1 MAIHQDDPVA
11 YVIDTQRFFQYPPPH
26 VCHHLNPSTGGAYP
40 LSEKHA
46 LSLRKGNILMAQKL
60 FTETDLRQ
68 IQERGLTPDK
78 VLDQIGTFRKGFPYA
93 QLRRPCT
100 VGDGIHVLEEQDLQ
114 SLAALHTEAALAGRM
129 MKFVPASGA
138 ATRMFKLLLSFNSH
152 YDVID
157 EENIADQAGRND
169 PDHQKLL
176 AFIREI
182 RHFAFFDQLKQKMA
196 EDGLDTEALILSGRY
211 KPILDYVLTSKGLDL
226 ADLPKG
232 LIPFHRYPNHV
243 RTPFEEHLV
252 EAAAYA
258 QDRGGRACIHFT
270 VSPDHEVAVR
280 EYIETVRPRYE
291 LSGATYEV
299 TFSNQKPSTDTI
311 AVDMDNEPFR
321 DREGRL
327 VFRPGGHGAL
337 LENLSALNG
346 DVIFIKNIDNVVP
359 DRLKEVTYIYKRALG
374 GFLVALQNKIF
385 SYAERLAKK
394 NVDERLLNEVFQFA
408 SEELFMALPKA
419 LIPVSFDEKL
429 DFLFRKL
436 NRPLRVCGVVKNVG
450 EPGGGPFWVEEK
462 DGSLSHQIVE
472 KSQVNM
478 ESAEQR
484 KSWESATHFNPVD
497 IVCGVRDYRGRPF
510 ELADY
515 VDPDTGFI
523 SIKSKDGK
531 ELKAL
536 ELPGLWNGSMAKWIT
551 VFVEVPLIT
560 FNPVKT
566 VLDLLRKEH
575 QPE

>member
-1 MAIHQDDPVA
+1 
-11 YVIDTQRFFQYPPPH
+11 
-26 VCHHLNPSTGGAYP
+26 
-40 LSEKHA
+40 
-46 LSLRKGNILMAQKL
+46 
-60 FTETDLRQ
+60 
-68 IQERGLTPDK
+68 
-78 VLDQIGTFRKGFPYA
+78 
-93 QLRRPCT
+93 
-100 VGDGIHVLEEQDLQ
+100 
-114 SLAALHTEAALAGRM
+114 
-129 MKFVPASGA
+129 
-138 ATRMFKLLLSFNSH
+138 
-152 YDVID
+152 
-157 EENIADQAGRND
+157 
-169 PDHQKLL
+169 
-176 AFIREI
+176 
-182 RHFAFFDQLKQKMA
+182 
-196 EDGLDTEALILSGRY
+196 
-211 KPILDYVLTSKGLDL
+211 
-226 ADLPKG
+226 
-232 LIPFHRYPNHV
+232 
-243 RTPFEEHLV
+243 
-252 EAAAYA
+252 
-258 QDRGGRACIHFT
+258 
-270 VSPDHEVAVR
+270 
-280 EYIETVRPRYE
+280 
-291 LSGATYEV
+291 
-299 TFSNQKPSTDTI
+299 
-311 AVDMDNEPFR
+311 MDNEPFR

-385 SYAERLAKK
+385 SYAQRLAKK

-497 IVCGVRDYRGRPF
+497 IVCGVRDYRGKPF